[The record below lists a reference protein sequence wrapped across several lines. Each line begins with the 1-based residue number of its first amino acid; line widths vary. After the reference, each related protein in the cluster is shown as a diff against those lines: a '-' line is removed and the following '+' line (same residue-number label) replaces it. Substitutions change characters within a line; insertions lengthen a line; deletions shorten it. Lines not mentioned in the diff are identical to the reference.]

1 MRVLVIGNPVAGPG
15 RSEKRI
21 HAFTRALK
29 RKGHHVEV
37 FLTGKAGDALDRARS
52 INGTVDRLV
61 IAGGDGTVNEVING
75 LSDPSRIPL
84 LHLPTGTANQLARS
98 LCLPLNPEALAAI
111 LEQGNVRHIDLGL
124 ANGRRFLLL
133 VSAGFDAKVA
143 AEVKKV
149 RGDKLGYAGYALPL
163 LKAAAEYC
171 APELHVVADGGE
183 RISGCNVMV
192 LKVREYGGFFVFAE
206 DARLD
211 SGHFEVCV
219 FRDGTK
225 SKILLYAL
233 AGLVGR
239 ASDVPGLTRIPA
251 RRVRIESEEPIPV
264 EVDGDHFGDT
274 PVEIE
279 LLHSVVPVIV
289 EKPI

>member
-15 RSEKRI
+15 RSEDRI
-21 HAFTRALK
+21 HAFTSALK

-52 INGTVDRLV
+52 VDGTVDRLV
-61 IAGGDGTVNEVING
+61 VAGGDGTVNEVING
-75 LSDPSRIPL
+75 LADPSRIPL
-84 LHLPTGTANQLARS
+84 LHLPTGTANQLART
-98 LCLPLNPEALAAI
+98 LGLPPIPEALVAI
-111 LEQGNVRHIDLGL
+111 LEQGNVRRIDLGL
-124 ANGRRFLLL
+124 ANDRRFLLL
-133 VSAGFDAKVA
+133 VSAGFDAIVA

-206 DARLD
+206 DASLD

-239 ASDVPGLTRIPA
+239 ASDVPGLTRLPA

-279 LLHSVVPVIV
+279 LLHSVVPMIV
-289 EKPI
+289 PN